1 MATWLFYLS
10 GVVGLVP
17 EPDGTSG
24 SGTTPSTSW
33 GVAER
38 GLRVIIAKL
47 CFATPKKRK
56 KQPTKNLQKFYNL
69 FT

>member
-1 MATWLFYLS
+1 MATWLFYLL

-33 GVAER
+33 VYGLLLQEGVAELA
-38 GLRVIIAKL
+38 LRQKH
-47 CFATPKKRK
+47 FA
-56 KQPTKNLQKFYNL
+56 
-69 FT
+69 